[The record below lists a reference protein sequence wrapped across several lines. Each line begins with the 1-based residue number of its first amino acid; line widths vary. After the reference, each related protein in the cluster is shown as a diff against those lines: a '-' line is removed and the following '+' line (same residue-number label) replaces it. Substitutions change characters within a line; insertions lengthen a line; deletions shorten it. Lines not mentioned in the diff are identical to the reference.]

1 MFSPNKL
8 LSSAYSCG

>member
-8 LSSAYSCG
+8 LSSAYGSC